1 MPKRSKNRKLSRQG
15 KIAVQAAALGLCVV
29 GGSLALPKV
38 GHSFRPI
45 FAISNVLRQN
55 QIVFPDEQEQS
66 SLLGNGDGA
75 SDALTEDKTTDEA
88 RRPDANAGTQ
98 DSIQLD
104 GTVPDGAVL
113 PDGAIAPDDGAST
126 GGTGGIAFLPG
137 GSGGDGTIVIPGG
150 QIIPLPD
157 KDGDGTGGTGGGS
170 VPSTPGD
177 PGSVTPGGGGGSDGG
192 GGGGAEAPDMPDT
205 PVVPGDGAPAAPD
218 TNIDYDDLPT
228 EDYIKG
234 DIFDKN
240 TGITNPDLD
249 QYNYSL
255 LVIQD
260 DMGFRPNLAHFYK
273 GQEITA
279 ADFFQTAVFQ
289 IKEGLVTGGTNQ
301 VYRVTDFGPN
311 FRIGEF
317 DPVVSGDSV
326 TVTFYYRLNQD
337 SPWQTVEAPF
347 PVEQCEVQLLVG
359 DYDSE
364 GTLTTAGYG
373 KPVRLYPSGRE
384 GTFDLSRYFYRAQP
398 IQFWGDA
405 AAPISERSIDRLC
418 VGWRPSR
425 RTGHHGGESV

>member
-1 MPKRSKNRKLSRQG
+1 
-15 KIAVQAAALGLCVV
+15 
-29 GGSLALPKV
+29 
-38 GHSFRPI
+38 
-45 FAISNVLRQN
+45 
-55 QIVFPDEQEQS
+55 
-66 SLLGNGDGA
+66 
-75 SDALTEDKTTDEA
+75 
-88 RRPDANAGTQ
+88 
-98 DSIQLD
+98 
-104 GTVPDGAVL
+104 
-113 PDGAIAPDDGAST
+113 
-126 GGTGGIAFLPG
+126 
-137 GSGGDGTIVIPGG
+137 
-150 QIIPLPD
+150 
-157 KDGDGTGGTGGGS
+157 
-170 VPSTPGD
+170 
-177 PGSVTPGGGGGSDGG
+177 
-192 GGGGAEAPDMPDT
+192 MPDT
-205 PVVPGDGAPAAPD
+205 PVVPGDGAPAAPA

-337 SPWQTVEAPF
+337 SPWQTVETTF

-364 GTLTTAGYG
+364 GTLTTA
-373 KPVRLYPSGRE
+373 
-384 GTFDLSRYFYRAQP
+384 
-398 IQFWGDA
+398 IC
-405 AAPISERSIDRLC
+405 APEQDSCSSFPC
-418 VGWRPSR
+418 SM
-425 RTGHHGGESV
+425 